1 MRLLLT
7 FATIVMVSAPFDS
20 QEPQSTFG
28 LPELHTIKTVILSP
42 TYGCRSREAF
52 RRGYEGT
59 ALFLSQYSDDR
70 NAPDLLFNGA
80 CGSVDYFEA
89 STAGDDMS
97 LIADLGNVP
106 IEEVTTMKA
115 FNFKQVHSFDFY
127 SRFTRAAK
135 VEAHH
140 TYAVLLNKSAIRGLF
155 IVSVTSFEPDQKVE
169 LRYAVKEYQVLN
181 VRGRSEGFDWSA
193 KNQAPAEPWAG
204 TVRP

>member
-1 MRLLLT
+1 MKLLLT
-7 FATIVMVSAPFDS
+7 LATIVMISAPFDS
-20 QEPQSTFG
+20 QKTESALG
-28 LPELHTIKTVILSP
+28 LPELHTIKTAILSP
-42 TYGCRSREAF
+42 PYGCRSREAF
-52 RRGYEGT
+52 RRGYETT
-59 ALFLSQYSDDR
+59 ALFLSNYSVDR

-80 CGSVDYFEA
+80 CGSDDFFEA

-106 IEEVTTMKA
+106 LEEVTAMKA
-115 FNFKQVHSFDFY
+115 FNFKGVNSPDLY
-127 SRFTRAAK
+127 SKFTQNAK
-135 VEAHH
+135 VEANH

-204 TVRP
+204 SVRP